1 MPIVRRN
8 SHITIILSFSSEQ
21 MTSILLFGFLLNVM
35 TFLQMG
41 DMYQFKLEHGS
52 FKKIANIDS
61 TYTVFPE
68 NNRNQISLIFK
79 RYRSMTDSIIGTMNN
94 TRSSQPIYSIFNGCK
109 SETCSMDINEDLCYV
124 ISTMKWY
131 DDDINTDDNTTS
143 NSTTTV
149 ELELC
154 QPTLLSARTMSS
166 ASLDVVTITTTTL
179 STSSEMVV
187 TTHLPYSITQL
198 KINPLEY
205 TLLFNG
211 SPVFHAW
218 SATINKPSVFNLQR
232 SSFYILDIEE
242 NPPNDLTF
250 LLSLSMV
257 IDELAKTLNIGQ
269 KST

>member
-1 MPIVRRN
+1 MI
-8 SHITIILSFSSEQ
+8 
-21 MTSILLFGFLLNVM
+21 
-35 TFLQMG
+35 FLQMG
-41 DMYQFKLEHGS
+41 DMYQFKVEHGS
-52 FKKIANIDS
+52 FKKIANVDS
-61 TYTVFPE
+61 TYTFFPE
-68 NNRNQISLIFK
+68 NNTNQISLIFK
-79 RYRSMTDSIIGTMNN
+79 RYPSGTNSIIGTMNN

-109 SETCSMDINEDLCYV
+109 SETCSMDINEDLCYA
-124 ISTMKWY
+124 ISTITWY
-131 DDDINTDDNTTS
+131 HDGDINTDDDATS
-143 NSTTTV
+143 DSTTRV

-154 QPTLLSARTMSS
+154 QPTLLSAQNMSI
-166 ASLDVVTITTTTL
+166 ASLDIITITTTTL

-211 SPVFHAW
+211 SSVAHAW
-218 SATINKPSVFNLQR
+218 SVTINKPSVANLQR

-250 LLSLSMV
+250 LFCLSMV